1 MQNLGWAEIQIT
13 AIVVLMV
20 ALPVGVVVY
29 LVGLAQQM
37 REEQARLSK
46 RIANLEAAR
55 DAGTA
60 VPERRA
66 DTANGPD

>member
-29 LVGLAQQM
+29 LVRLAQQM

-66 DTANGPD
+66 DTASGPD